1 MHSNLMILLSALL
14 LGSAPAALAQTPRPA
29 EPARS
34 KPADKADKA
43 DKTDKTDKAD
53 KTAKSKPSPE
63 ARAALQAARELEA
76 HVTGGAGPERE
87 AALEAAA
94 KAYEQVAV
102 TFAADP
108 HVAATARWE
117 AGELWRRHKSYTLAE
132 QCYLESAKLDPERYG
147 QRATLE
153 AADMQR
159 RGKRVD
165 EAMASYAAAEAM
177 GPTTTRAQDAR
188 LWRAR
193 LLQLTGKLNEAVTAF
208 QAAVDAAKG
217 PRQVIE
223 ASNWLAKA
231 QIAKGDLVAAEQ
243 ALAHADAAVAAA
255 NESDVV
261 EQERLEQLVEQ
272 MSARTALQR
281 ARDKQN
287 AAAKDASKLEQA
299 RKTGG

>member
-1 MHSNLMILLSALL
+1 MHCNLVILLALL
-14 LGSAPAALAQTPRPA
+14 LGPAPAVLAQGARPA
-29 EPARS
+29 EPSRS
-34 KPADKADKA
+34 KPADKNDKN
-43 DKTDKTDKAD
+43 DKTDKAD
-53 KTAKSKPSPE
+53 KAAKPKPSAE
-63 ARAALQAARELEA
+63 ARAALQAAKELEA
-76 HVTGGAGPERE
+76 KVTGGAGPERE

-102 TFAADP
+102 TFANEP

-117 AGELWRRHKSYTLAE
+117 AGELWRRHKSYALAE
-132 QCYLESAKLDPERYG
+132 QSYLEAARLDPERYG

-159 RGKRVD
+159 HGKRVE
-165 EAMASYAAAEAM
+165 EAMATYAAAEAM

-193 LLQLTGKLNEAVTAF
+193 LLQLTGKLNEAVSAF

-223 ASNWLAKA
+223 AANWLAKA
-231 QIAKGDLVAAEQ
+231 QIAKGDLTAAEQ
-243 ALAHADAAVAAA
+243 ALARADAAVAQA

-281 ARDKQN
+281 AKDKQN